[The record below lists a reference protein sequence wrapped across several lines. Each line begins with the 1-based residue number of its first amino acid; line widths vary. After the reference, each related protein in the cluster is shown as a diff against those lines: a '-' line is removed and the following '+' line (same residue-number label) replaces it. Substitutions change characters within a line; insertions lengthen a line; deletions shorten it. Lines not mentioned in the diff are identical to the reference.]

1 MDQKKSWSWL
11 PLKRI
16 NGQQAFLKLPPKR
29 QMQLVPFQ
37 VTVNLK
43 ILVVPR
49 RNRALDFCKPLITV
63 FSSTNQCLTFILA
76 FDIAHSLPPPPRIEQ
91 NKTKQLLSYI

>member
-1 MDQKKSWSWL
+1 MDQKKKKSWSWL

-16 NGQQAFLKLPPKR
+16 NGQQAFLKPPPKR
-29 QMQLVPFQ
+29 RMELVPFQ

-49 RNRALDFCKPLITV
+49 RNRGLAFCKPLITV
-63 FSSTNQCLTFILA
+63 FSSTNQCLTL
-76 FDIAHSLPPPPRIEQ
+76 
-91 NKTKQLLSYI
+91 Y